1 MESTTRLIWARCALS
16 STAVRSN
23 PAGAVSRPEA
33 PAECTGSAAVGAA
46 EGACGL
52 GASTNDNQRP
62 NRTPVNAMSTG
73 TSRLRPD
80 RTGFIVLSL
89 NSPSFCAAPEAPVW
103 SPCMPDPNVL
113 LSIEGPLAVVTV
125 NRPDKRNALDLPTV
139 ERFHQAL
146 AEIAR
151 ARCTVFI
158 VTGAGDTS
166 FVAGADIN
174 AIKARRRDDALAGIN
189 TRLMSAIEN
198 HDAVA
203 IAAVNGFAMGGGCE
217 LALSCDLRIAS
228 QNALFGLPE
237 PTLGI
242 IPAAGGTQRLPRV
255 VGMGRAKEMIL
266 TGARWDA
273 KKALEFGLVSEV
285 VPRGELMAAAR
296 AMAGR
301 VIAMGPL
308 AIRLA
313 KQALNASANMPL
325 QSGLVF
331 ESMIQAVTFES
342 KDKLEGASAFLEKR
356 KPNFSGE

>member
-1 MESTTRLIWARCALS
+1 MPI
-16 STAVRSN
+16 
-23 PAGAVSRPEA
+23 
-33 PAECTGSAAVGAA
+33 
-46 EGACGL
+46 
-52 GASTNDNQRP
+52 P
-62 NRTPVNAMSTG
+62 N
-73 TSRLRPD
+73 
-80 RTGFIVLSL
+80 I
-89 NSPSFCAAPEAPVW
+89 
-103 SPCMPDPNVL
+103 L
-113 LSIEGPLAVVTV
+113 LSIEGPLAIVTV

-139 ERFHQAL
+139 EEFHQAL
-146 AEIAR
+146 AEIGR
-151 ARCTVFI
+151 AKCGVFI
-158 VTGAGDTS
+158 VTGAGDKS

-189 TRLMSAIEN
+189 TRLMAAIEN

-217 LALSCDLRIAS
+217 LALSCDLRIAAD
-228 QNALFGLPE
+228 NALFGLPE

-266 TGARWDA
+266 TGAKWDA
-273 KKALEFGLVSEV
+273 RKALDYGLVSEV
-285 VPRGELMAAAR
+285 VPGAELMGAAR

-301 VIAMGPL
+301 VLALGPL

-331 ESMIQAVTFES
+331 ESMIQAVAFES

-356 KPNFSGE
+356 KPNFTGE

>member
-1 MESTTRLIWARCALS
+1 
-16 STAVRSN
+16 
-23 PAGAVSRPEA
+23 
-33 PAECTGSAAVGAA
+33 
-46 EGACGL
+46 
-52 GASTNDNQRP
+52 
-62 NRTPVNAMSTG
+62 
-73 TSRLRPD
+73 
-80 RTGFIVLSL
+80 
-89 NSPSFCAAPEAPVW
+89 
-103 SPCMPDPNVL
+103 MPDPNVL
-113 LSIEGPLAVVTV
+113 LAIEGPLAMVTV

-139 ERFHQAL
+139 EEFHRAL

-151 ARCTVFI
+151 AGCSVFI
-158 VTGAGDTS
+158 VTGAGERS

-174 AIKARRRDDALAGIN
+174 AIKARRRKDALAGIN
-189 TRLMSAIEN
+189 TKLMSAIEN

-228 QNALFGLPE
+228 ENAVFGLPE

-273 KKALEFGLVSEV
+273 RKALEFGLVSEV
-285 VPRGELMAAAR
+285 VPSAELLRAAR
-296 AMAGR
+296 TMAGR
-301 VIAMGPL
+301 VMALGPL

-331 ESMIQAVTFES
+331 ESMIQAVAFES
-342 KDKLEGASAFLEKR
+342 RDKLEGTSAFLEKR

>member
-1 MESTTRLIWARCALS
+1 M
-16 STAVRSN
+16 
-23 PAGAVSRPEA
+23 PE
-33 PAECTGSAAVGAA
+33 
-46 EGACGL
+46 
-52 GASTNDNQRP
+52 
-62 NRTPVNAMSTG
+62 
-73 TSRLRPD
+73 
-80 RTGFIVLSL
+80 
-89 NSPSFCAAPEAPVW
+89 
-103 SPCMPDPNVL
+103 PNVL
-113 LSIEGPLAVVTV
+113 LNIEGPLAIVTV
-125 NRPDKRNALDLPTV
+125 NRPEKRNALDLPTV
-139 ERFHQAL
+139 EEFHRAL
-146 AEIAR
+146 TEIAR

-158 VTGAGDTS
+158 VTGAGDKS

-174 AIKARRRDDALAGIN
+174 AIKARRREDALAGIN

-228 QNALFGLPE
+228 ENALFGLPE

-266 TGARWDA
+266 TGAKWDA
-273 KKALEFGLVSEV
+273 KRALDYGLVSEV
-285 VPRGELMAAAR
+285 VPGAELMSAAR
-296 AMAGR
+296 AMAAR
-301 VIAMGPL
+301 VIALGPL

-356 KPNFSGE
+356 KPNFTGE

>member
-1 MESTTRLIWARCALS
+1 
-16 STAVRSN
+16 
-23 PAGAVSRPEA
+23 
-33 PAECTGSAAVGAA
+33 
-46 EGACGL
+46 
-52 GASTNDNQRP
+52 
-62 NRTPVNAMSTG
+62 MS
-73 TSRLRPD
+73 
-80 RTGFIVLSL
+80 
-89 NSPSFCAAPEAPVW
+89 
-103 SPCMPDPNVL
+103 DPNVL
-113 LSIEGPLAVVTV
+113 LTIEGPLAVVTV

-139 ERFHQAL
+139 EEFHRAL
-146 AEIAR
+146 SAIAD
-151 ARCTVFI
+151 ARCAVFI
-158 VTGAGDTS
+158 VTGAGEKS

-174 AIKARRRDDALAGIN
+174 AIKARRRGDALAGIN
-189 TRLMSAIEN
+189 SRLMAAIEN

-228 QNALFGLPE
+228 ENALFGLPE
-237 PTLGI
+237 PALGI

-255 VGMGRAKEMIL
+255 VGLGRAKEMIL

-273 KKALEFGLVSEV
+273 KTALAYGLVSEV
-285 VPRGELMAAAR
+285 VPGADLMTAAR

-301 VIAMGPL
+301 VIALGPL

-325 QSGLVF
+325 QAGLAF

-356 KPNFSGE
+356 PPRFTGE

>member
-1 MESTTRLIWARCALS
+1 M
-16 STAVRSN
+16 
-23 PAGAVSRPEA
+23 PE
-33 PAECTGSAAVGAA
+33 
-46 EGACGL
+46 
-52 GASTNDNQRP
+52 P
-62 NRTPVNAMSTG
+62 N
-73 TSRLRPD
+73 
-80 RTGFIVLSL
+80 
-89 NSPSFCAAPEAPVW
+89 
-103 SPCMPDPNVL
+103 L
-113 LSIEGPLAVVTV
+113 LLTIEGPLAVVTV
-125 NRPDKRNALDLPTV
+125 NRPEKRNALDLPTV
-139 ERFHQAL
+139 EEFHRAL
-146 AEIAR
+146 AEINR

-158 VTGAGDTS
+158 VTGAGDKS

-174 AIKARRRDDALAGIN
+174 AIKERRREDALAGIN

-228 QNALFGLPE
+228 TNAVFGLPE

-255 VGMGRAKEMIL
+255 VGLGRAKEMIL
-266 TGARWDA
+266 TGAKWDA
-273 KKALEFGLVSEV
+273 KKALDFGLVSEV
-285 VPRGELMAAAR
+285 VPGAELMSAAR

-301 VIAMGPL
+301 VIALGPL

-356 KPNFSGE
+356 PPKFTGE

>member
-1 MESTTRLIWARCALS
+1 
-16 STAVRSN
+16 
-23 PAGAVSRPEA
+23 
-33 PAECTGSAAVGAA
+33 
-46 EGACGL
+46 
-52 GASTNDNQRP
+52 
-62 NRTPVNAMSTG
+62 MS
-73 TSRLRPD
+73 
-80 RTGFIVLSL
+80 
-89 NSPSFCAAPEAPVW
+89 
-103 SPCMPDPNVL
+103 DPNVL
-113 LSIEGPLAVVTV
+113 LAIEGRLAMVTV

-139 ERFHQAL
+139 EEFHRAL

-151 ARCTVFI
+151 AGCSVFI
-158 VTGAGDTS
+158 VTGAGDKS

-174 AIKARRRDDALAGIN
+174 AIRARGRKDALAGIN
-189 TRLMSAIEN
+189 TKLMSAIEN

-228 QNALFGLPE
+228 ENALFGLPE

-273 KKALEFGLVSEV
+273 RKALEFGLVSEV
-285 VPRGELMAAAR
+285 VPGPELLTAAR

-301 VIAMGPL
+301 VMALGPL

-331 ESMIQAVTFES
+331 ESVIQAVTFES
-342 KDKLEGASAFLEKR
+342 QDKLEGTSAFLEKR
-356 KPNFSGE
+356 KPNFTGE

>member
-1 MESTTRLIWARCALS
+1 M
-16 STAVRSN
+16 
-23 PAGAVSRPEA
+23 PE
-33 PAECTGSAAVGAA
+33 PNILLTI
-46 EGACGL
+46 EGA
-52 GASTNDNQRP
+52 
-62 NRTPVNAMSTG
+62 
-73 TSRLRPD
+73 
-80 RTGFIVLSL
+80 
-89 NSPSFCAAPEAPVW
+89 
-103 SPCMPDPNVL
+103 
-113 LSIEGPLAVVTV
+113 LAIVTV
-125 NRPDKRNALDLPTV
+125 NRPEKRNALDLPTV
-139 ERFHQAL
+139 EEFHRAL
-146 AEIAR
+146 HDIAA

-158 VTGAGDTS
+158 VTGAGDKS

-174 AIKARRRDDALAGIN
+174 AIKVRRRADALAGIN
-189 TRLMSAIEN
+189 SKLMAAIEG

-228 QNALFGLPE
+228 DNAVFGLPE

-273 KKALEFGLVSEV
+273 RTALAFGLVSEV
-285 VPRGELMAAAR
+285 VPGAFLLTAAR
-296 AMAGR
+296 DMAGR
-301 VIAMGPL
+301 VMALGPL
-308 AIRLA
+308 AVRLA

-325 QSGLVF
+325 ASGLAF

-356 KPNFSGE
+356 GPNFTGE

>member
-1 MESTTRLIWARCALS
+1 M
-16 STAVRSN
+16 
-23 PAGAVSRPEA
+23 PE
-33 PAECTGSAAVGAA
+33 
-46 EGACGL
+46 
-52 GASTNDNQRP
+52 
-62 NRTPVNAMSTG
+62 
-73 TSRLRPD
+73 
-80 RTGFIVLSL
+80 
-89 NSPSFCAAPEAPVW
+89 
-103 SPCMPDPNVL
+103 PNVL
-113 LSIEGPLAVVTV
+113 LAIEGPLALVTV

-139 ERFHQAL
+139 EEFHQAL
-146 AEIAR
+146 AEIGR
-151 ARCTVFI
+151 ARCAVFI
-158 VTGAGDTS
+158 VTGAGDKS

-174 AIKARRRDDALAGIN
+174 AIKERRRADALAGIN
-189 TRLMSAIEN
+189 SRLMSAIES

-228 QNALFGLPE
+228 ENAVFGLPE

-255 VGMGRAKEMIL
+255 VGLGRAKEMIL
-266 TGARWDA
+266 TGAKWDA

-285 VPRGELMAAAR
+285 VPPADLMKAAR

-301 VIAMGPL
+301 VIALGPL

-325 QSGLVF
+325 QAGLVF

-356 KPNFSGE
+356 TPRFTGE

>member
-1 MESTTRLIWARCALS
+1 M
-16 STAVRSN
+16 
-23 PAGAVSRPEA
+23 PE
-33 PAECTGSAAVGAA
+33 
-46 EGACGL
+46 
-52 GASTNDNQRP
+52 
-62 NRTPVNAMSTG
+62 
-73 TSRLRPD
+73 
-80 RTGFIVLSL
+80 
-89 NSPSFCAAPEAPVW
+89 
-103 SPCMPDPNVL
+103 PNVL
-113 LSIEGPLAVVTV
+113 LNIEGPLAIVTV
-125 NRPDKRNALDLPTV
+125 NRPEKRNALDLATV
-139 ERFHQAL
+139 EEFHRAL
-146 AEIAR
+146 AEIAK

-158 VTGAGDTS
+158 VTGAGDKS

-174 AIKARRRDDALAGIN
+174 AIKARRREDALAGIN

-228 QNALFGLPE
+228 ENALFGLPE

-266 TGARWDA
+266 TGAKWDA

-285 VPRGELMAAAR
+285 VPGEELMTAAR
-296 AMAGR
+296 AMASR
-301 VIAMGPL
+301 VIALGPL

-356 KPNFSGE
+356 KPNFTGE